1 MDIHTPRILYSSE
14 GGSRSIFCGPAGV
27 LRNRSASLSPSLHLP
42 ALSHLNSK
50 RYNLV
55 FVTLTCPPVAWAA
68 PENIQPFLN

>member
-50 RYNLV
+50 GYHLV
-55 FVTLTCPPVAWAA
+55 FVALASPHVAWYD
-68 PENIQPFLN
+68 P